1 MKNTASERAKTTP
14 IKMISAQEFAKSNGI
29 SVMSVYRML
38 RRGEIQGAV
47 KLGSQWRV
55 PADAAVP
62 SQYEGE
68 NPFDASITANVVP
81 MDMPQRIVL
90 GGVVYVRADTVAM
103 LH

>member
-1 MKNTASERAKTTP
+1 
-14 IKMISAQEFAKSNGI
+14 MISAQEFAKSNGI

-55 PADAAVP
+55 PADAAVT

-68 NPFDASITANVVP
+68 HPFDASTTADGAP
-81 MDMPQRIVL
+81 MARPQ
-90 GGVVYVRADTVAM
+90 
-103 LH
+103 